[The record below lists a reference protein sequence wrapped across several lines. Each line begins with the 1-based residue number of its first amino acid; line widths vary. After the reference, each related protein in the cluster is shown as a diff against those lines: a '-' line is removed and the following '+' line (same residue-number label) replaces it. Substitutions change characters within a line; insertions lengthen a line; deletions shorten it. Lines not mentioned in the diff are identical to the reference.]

1 MTKKIARL
9 GRAAQERFIALL
21 EATKEG
27 RISRQA
33 AARMMD
39 LTEWEVH
46 RLATLA
52 WNRRNPK
59 RRPIKYHRQGQEF
72 ELLDHGQSE
81 PARGPGNQ
89 EQPAMTDSF
98 RAEGGCA
105 CGDIRYRIEARP
117 MFVNG
122 CHCTL
127 CQRQT
132 GTAFATNAMIE
143 RRFVALLAGTPETVT
158 VPSAS
163 GRGQTILR
171 CPRCWIALWSHYGGA
186 GDNIAFLRCGT
197 LDQPASLAPD
207 AHIFVSTKQSW
218 LPLPEGVPSYPGFY
232 DPKEAWPPE
241 TMARFMAARQG

>member
-1 MTKKIARL
+1 MTKKTARL

-21 EATKEG
+21 EATREG

-46 RLATLA
+46 RLATSA

-59 RRPIKYHRQGQEF
+59 RRPIRYHAKTKEF
-72 ELLDHGQSE
+72 ELLDH
-81 PARGPGNQ
+81 
-89 EQPAMTDSF
+89 SF

-105 CGDIRYRIEARP
+105 CGDIRYRIEAWP

-143 RRFVALLAGTPETVT
+143 RRFVVLLAGTPETVT

-163 GRGQTILR
+163 GQGQTILR